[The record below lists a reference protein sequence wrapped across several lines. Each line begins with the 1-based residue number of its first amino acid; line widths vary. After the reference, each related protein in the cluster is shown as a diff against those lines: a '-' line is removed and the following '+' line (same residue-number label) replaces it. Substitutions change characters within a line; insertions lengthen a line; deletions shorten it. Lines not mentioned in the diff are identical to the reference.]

1 MPETQLLLGRAH
13 SVRGDVAKAGRHLE
27 RIREALTPLPSSYQ
41 SAGSWLATAETLEHM
56 GDADGAVEAY
66 ERALACAGL

>member
-1 MPETQLLLGRAH
+1 
-13 SVRGDVAKAGRHLE
+13 VRGDVAEAERHLE
-27 RIREALTPLPSSYQ
+27 RIRAALTPLPSSYQ